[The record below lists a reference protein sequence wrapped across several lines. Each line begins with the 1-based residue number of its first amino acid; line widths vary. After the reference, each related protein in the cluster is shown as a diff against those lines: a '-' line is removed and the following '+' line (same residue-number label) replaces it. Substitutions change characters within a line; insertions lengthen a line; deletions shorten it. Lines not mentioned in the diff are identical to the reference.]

1 MTKLNMQT
9 SKMLYESKVR
19 SDAEMMK
26 KISSRLRKFSSKKKK
41 IMYEIQLLLNLKKIK
56 KRN

>member
-9 SKMLYESKVR
+9 SKMLYENKVR

-26 KISSRLRKFSSKKKK
+26 KIKQQTKESSLQQKEED
-41 IMYEIQLLLNLKKIK
+41 YV
-56 KRN
+56 RNTTVA